1 MLGARQSAVRRSGV
15 RKKKNGTGT
24 SSMDQPRTEIQERL
38 SEWIESD
45 YDYTLPKRGDIRE
58 ATVLFVGKD
67 EVIVDLGVK
76 RDGVVP
82 RKDLQLLDEEF
93 RGTLQV
99 GDCVPVLIEDTQG
112 SGDSIVVSL
121 NQGLAQQDWLQ
132 AEELL
137 ESGGVCQAVVTDV
150 NSGGVLVSFGRVRGF
165 VPNSHL
171 SSVPPGL
178 RGLPLR
184 DAKSD
189 LVGEALTLTV
199 LEVEQSRR
207 RLILSERAANQRRRQ
222 ELLDGLEEGDVR
234 AGVVRNLVDFGAF
247 VDLGG
252 VDGLIHISELDWRHL
267 DHPGDVLSVGDEV
280 EVMVLSVDR
289 ERERIELSRKHLL
302 PDPWPT
308 VVERLEVD
316 QVVEGQVTNVVDFGA
331 FVDVGQGVEGLVHV
345 SEMPGGREGCAR
357 LGRKTP
363 IQVRVLN
370 IDPSRRRL
378 ALSMNGVHDVDAP
391 YGEQPLDEP
400 AV

>member
-1 MLGARQSAVRRSGV
+1 
-15 RKKKNGTGT
+15 
-24 SSMDQPRTEIQERL
+24 MDQPRTEIQERL

-45 YDYTLPKRGDIRE
+45 YDYTLPQRGDIRE
-58 ATVLFVGKD
+58 AVVLSVGKD

-93 RGTLQV
+93 RGRLEV

-137 ESGGVCQAVVTDV
+137 ESGGVCRAEVSDV

-189 LVGEALTLTV
+189 LVGEMLTLSV
-199 LEVEQSRR
+199 LEVEQRRR

-234 AGVVRNLVDFGAF
+234 VGVVRNLVDFGAF

-267 DHPGDVLSVGDEV
+267 DHPGDVLDVGDEV
-280 EVMVLSVDR
+280 EVKVLSVDV
-289 ERERIELSRKHLL
+289 ERERIELSRKQLL
-302 PDPWPT
+302 PDPWPA
-308 VVERLEVD
+308 VVEQLALD
-316 QVVEGQVTNVVDFGA
+316 QVVEGRVTNVVDFGA
-331 FVDVGQGVEGLVHV
+331 FVDIGQGVEGLVHV
-345 SEMPGGREGCAR
+345 SEMPDGKEGCAR
-357 LGRKTP
+357 LGRKAP
-363 IQVRVLN
+363 VQVRVLN

-378 ALSMNGVHDVDAP
+378 ALSMNGVPSVDAA
-391 YGEQPLDEP
+391 YEEQALDEP
-400 AV
+400 VV